1 MMSKLKYLIKV
12 SLNKKI
18 KTKWFAITNVLLL
31 VLIVGLVNADSI
43 VKFFGGDFEE
53 ETDILVI
60 DNTKSSYA
68 NLEASYLEYQKY
80 VEDMKVTNIKN
91 YTGSVDEA
99 LAEVENEDSI
109 LIEINSDENN
119 FISAKVTSKDGVDA
133 IVMQLLNSSLNRVK
147 TNLALNYYNISNEML
162 NLINSPVEVET
173 VKLDDS
179 KNTDEMMELLMGV
192 IFPIVILPFFMLTI
206 FLVQMIGAEINEE
219 KTTRGMEIIISNVPA
234 KIHLASKIIAS
245 NAFVI
250 LQGLILIVDAII
262 ALFIRVFTSD
272 SSINKMIEQ
281 VRVSDVFSG
290 LKESGVI
297 DSLAYVIPI
306 MLILMLL
313 TFIAYSL
320 LSGVLASMTT
330 NLEDFQQLQTPIV
343 IISLVG
349 YYLAMMAAMFDGS
362 IFIKVASYI
371 PFISALLTPALLLLG
386 QIGIIDVIISLVLL
400 ILAIFLLYKYGLKI
414 YKVGILNYSSTGLW
428 KKMFK
433 AMKS

>member
-60 DNTKSSYA
+60 DNTNSSYA

-91 YTGSVDEA
+91 YTGSIDEA
-99 LAEVENEDSI
+99 LAEVENKDSI

-133 IVMQLLNSSLNRVK
+133 IVMQLLNSSLNGVK

-162 NLINSPVEVET
+162 SLINSPVEVET

-245 NAFVI
+245 NVFVI

-262 ALFIRVFTSD
+262 ALFIRVFTSN

>member
-1 MMSKLKYLIKV
+1 MSKLKYLIKV

-18 KTKWFAITNVLLL
+18 KTKWFAITNILLL

-60 DNTKSSYA
+60 DNTNSSYA

-80 VEDMKVTNIKN
+80 VEDIKVTNIKN

-99 LAEVENEDSI
+99 LAEVENKDSI

-133 IVMQLLNSSLNRVK
+133 IVMQLLNSSLNGVK

-162 NLINSPVEVET
+162 SLINSPVEVET

>member
-18 KTKWFAITNVLLL
+18 KTKWFAITNILLL

-60 DNTKSSYA
+60 DNTNSSYA

-80 VEDMKVTNIKN
+80 VEDIKVTNIKN

-99 LAEVENEDSI
+99 LAEVENKDSI

-133 IVMQLLNSSLNRVK
+133 IVMQLLNSSLNGVK

-162 NLINSPVEVET
+162 SLINSPVEVET

>member
-60 DNTKSSYA
+60 DNTNSSYA

-80 VEDMKVTNIKN
+80 VEDIKVTNIKN

-99 LAEVENEDSI
+99 LAEVENKDSI

-133 IVMQLLNSSLNRVK
+133 IVMQLLNSSLNGVK

-162 NLINSPVEVET
+162 SLINSPVEVET

>member
-1 MMSKLKYLIKV
+1 MSKLKYLIKV

-18 KTKWFAITNVLLL
+18 KTKWFAITNILLL

-60 DNTKSSYA
+60 DNTNSSYA

-80 VEDMKVTNIKN
+80 VEDIKVTNIKN

-99 LAEVENEDSI
+99 LAEVENKDSI

-133 IVMQLLNSSLNRVK
+133 IVMQLLNSSLNGVK

-162 NLINSPVEVET
+162 SLINSPVEVET

-245 NAFVI
+245 NVFVI

-262 ALFIRVFTSD
+262 ALFIRVFTSN

>member
-1 MMSKLKYLIKV
+1 
-12 SLNKKI
+12 
-18 KTKWFAITNVLLL
+18 
-31 VLIVGLVNADSI
+31 
-43 VKFFGGDFEE
+43 
-53 ETDILVI
+53 
-60 DNTKSSYA
+60 
-68 NLEASYLEYQKY
+68 
-80 VEDMKVTNIKN
+80 
-91 YTGSVDEA
+91 
-99 LAEVENEDSI
+99 
-109 LIEINSDENN
+109 
-119 FISAKVTSKDGVDA
+119 
-133 IVMQLLNSSLNRVK
+133 
-147 TNLALNYYNISNEML
+147 ML
-162 NLINSPVEVET
+162 SLINSPVEVET

-245 NAFVI
+245 NVFVI

-262 ALFIRVFTSD
+262 ALFIRVFTSN

>member
-1 MMSKLKYLIKV
+1 MSKLKYLIKV

-60 DNTKSSYA
+60 DNTNSSYA

-99 LAEVENEDSI
+99 LAEVENKDSI

-133 IVMQLLNSSLNRVK
+133 IVMQLLNSSLNGVK

-162 NLINSPVEVET
+162 SLINSPVEVET

-262 ALFIRVFTSD
+262 ALFIRVFTSN

>member
-18 KTKWFAITNVLLL
+18 KTKWFAITNILLL

-60 DNTKSSYA
+60 DNTNSSYA

-80 VEDMKVTNIKN
+80 VEDIKVTNIKN

-99 LAEVENEDSI
+99 LAEVENKDSI

-133 IVMQLLNSSLNRVK
+133 IVMQLLNSSLNGVK

-162 NLINSPVEVET
+162 SLINSPVEVET

-245 NAFVI
+245 NVFVI

-262 ALFIRVFTSD
+262 ALFIRVFTSN

>member
-1 MMSKLKYLIKV
+1 
-12 SLNKKI
+12 
-18 KTKWFAITNVLLL
+18 
-31 VLIVGLVNADSI
+31 
-43 VKFFGGDFEE
+43 
-53 ETDILVI
+53 
-60 DNTKSSYA
+60 
-68 NLEASYLEYQKY
+68 
-80 VEDMKVTNIKN
+80 
-91 YTGSVDEA
+91 
-99 LAEVENEDSI
+99 
-109 LIEINSDENN
+109 
-119 FISAKVTSKDGVDA
+119 
-133 IVMQLLNSSLNRVK
+133 
-147 TNLALNYYNISNEML
+147 
-162 NLINSPVEVET
+162 
-173 VKLDDS
+173 
-179 KNTDEMMELLMGV
+179 
-192 IFPIVILPFFMLTI
+192 
-206 FLVQMIGAEINEE
+206 
-219 KTTRGMEIIISNVPA
+219 MEIIISNVPA

>member
-1 MMSKLKYLIKV
+1 MSKLKYLIKV

-60 DNTKSSYA
+60 DNTNSSYA

-99 LAEVENEDSI
+99 LAEVENKDSI

-133 IVMQLLNSSLNRVK
+133 IVMQLLNSSLNGVK

-162 NLINSPVEVET
+162 SLINSPLEVET

>member
-1 MMSKLKYLIKV
+1 MSKLKYLIKV

-99 LAEVENEDSI
+99 LAEVENKDSI

-133 IVMQLLNSSLNRVK
+133 IVMQLLNSSLNGVK

-162 NLINSPVEVET
+162 SLINSPVEVET

-297 DSLAYVIPI
+297 DSLSYVIPI

>member
-1 MMSKLKYLIKV
+1 MSKLKYLIKV

>member
-1 MMSKLKYLIKV
+1 MSKLKYLIKV

-60 DNTKSSYA
+60 DNTNSSYA

-99 LAEVENEDSI
+99 LAEVENKDSI

-133 IVMQLLNSSLNRVK
+133 IVMQLLNSSLNGVK

-162 NLINSPVEVET
+162 SLINSPVEVET

>member
-60 DNTKSSYA
+60 DNTNSSYA

-80 VEDMKVTNIKN
+80 VEDIKVTNIKN

-99 LAEVENEDSI
+99 LAEVENKDSI

-133 IVMQLLNSSLNRVK
+133 IVMQLLNSSLNGVK

-262 ALFIRVFTSD
+262 ALFIRVFTSN

>member
-1 MMSKLKYLIKV
+1 MSKLKYLIKV

-99 LAEVENEDSI
+99 LAEVENKDSI

-133 IVMQLLNSSLNRVK
+133 IVMQLLNSSLNGVK

-162 NLINSPVEVET
+162 SLINSPVEVET

>member
-1 MMSKLKYLIKV
+1 MSKLKYLIKV

-18 KTKWFAITNVLLL
+18 KTKWFAITNILLL

-60 DNTKSSYA
+60 DNTNSSYA

-80 VEDMKVTNIKN
+80 VEDIKVTNIKN

-99 LAEVENEDSI
+99 LAEVENKDSI

-133 IVMQLLNSSLNRVK
+133 IVMQLLNSSLNGVK

-162 NLINSPVEVET
+162 SLINSPVEVET

-297 DSLAYVIPI
+297 DSLSYVIPI

>member
-1 MMSKLKYLIKV
+1 MSKLKYLIKV

-60 DNTKSSYA
+60 DNTRSSYA

-99 LAEVENEDSI
+99 LAEVENNDSI

-133 IVMQLLNSSLNRVK
+133 IVMQLLNSSLNGVK

-162 NLINSPVEVET
+162 SLINSPVEVET

-371 PFISALLTPALLLLG
+371 PFVSALLTPALLLLG

>member
-1 MMSKLKYLIKV
+1 MSKLKYLIKV

-18 KTKWFAITNVLLL
+18 KTKWFAITNILLL

-60 DNTKSSYA
+60 DNTNSSYA

-99 LAEVENEDSI
+99 LAEVENKDSI

-133 IVMQLLNSSLNRVK
+133 IVMQLLNSSLNGVK

-162 NLINSPVEVET
+162 SLINSPVEVET

-262 ALFIRVFTSD
+262 ALFIRVFTSN